1 MPLYIDYLLLVVGWL
16 VYFVLH
22 SGLATVRVKEA
33 VSSKLGLSV
42 AGYRIF
48 YNIIALLG
56 VLVLLFY
63 NGTLIPPKLIPQMGF
78 IKYFSLLTAGI
89 GVIIINSAF
98 KQYSTSGFLGLARE
112 ESGKLKTKG
121 ILSYIRHPLYSATI
135 LIFIGFFLYDSRL
148 ATLISVLCV
157 FVYLPIGIYLEEKK
171 LIKIY
176 GDEYRAYKKRVPAL
190 IPSYKTILD
199 NF

>member
-1 MPLYIDYLLLVVGWL
+1 MPLYIHYLLLVLGWL

-22 SGLATVRVKEA
+22 TGLASLKVKGNIINTT
-33 VSSKLGLSV
+33 GLSQ
-42 AGYRIF
+42 AAYRIC
-48 YNIIALLG
+48 YNIIALIG
-56 VLVLLFY
+56 ILVLLFY
-63 NGTLIPPKLIPQMGF
+63 NGTLVSPKLIPQMGVV
-78 IKYFSLLTAGI
+78 KYVSLFSAGV
-89 GVIIINSAF
+89 GVIIINAAF

-121 ILSYIRHPLYSATI
+121 ILSYIRHPLYIATI

-157 FVYLPIGIYLEEKK
+157 FVYLPVGIYLEEKK

-190 IPSYKTILD
+190 IPFYKTILD